1 MRKSFFFIIII
12 VFAIFICISGYAA
25 ELSSNLQI
33 NKEYKPNTKLVSRE
47 TFVDSQGNPVMASD
61 KGYAIITYTY
71 NGVNLMETNYL
82 DAEGKLVNNTDG
94 YATIKYEYKLRA
106 VIRIAYFDAEGNA
119 VSGPEGYSVQEIKRG
134 TKGLETDRYE
144 YDPDGNL
151 LIHGTTEYVD
161 IQKSNLIKSKSWYNA
176 QNEPTAGPEGY
187 AKVEYDYFKRR
198 KCRTAY
204 YNADESLFI
213 NKKDGF
219 AEREE
224 VYKNGSISELV
235 FRGEDGN
242 LINGPQGYARVTYTY
257 AQGGKETL
265 TMYYNAD
272 GSPFFT
278 KNGYCG
284 IKQIKENRRVV
295 DESYYS
301 AEGVRGMCKDGYSR
315 TTKLYTLRGQVLRQC
330 FYDEQDHLMI
340 PENIGYAKVQNTY
353 STRYLLK
360 TEYFDENEQP
370 SYCPDGYSVAIHS
383 YADKARKDT
392 VYYDTDGK
400 TVMNGKEGYAKI
412 VYEYNDKR
420 QVTGE
425 AYYDAA
431 GNRKTIN
438 GDADEVRYIRE
449 GQNIASESYWR
460 DGQPVNGEKG
470 YHEVQRVYTTGNKI
484 QKEFYYDVNGNLIN
498 STEGYAGF
506 EKQYTSAQKE
516 MATLYYNET
525 GELILTPGKE
535 YAYMLIIPENDKK
548 ALTTE
553 VPKEDTEED
562 EEESEE
568 EVAEQEEDT
577 EASLEEEAVSAN
589 TVYIE
594 YYGTDRK
601 LMNTSSGYA
610 YLIRQ
615 TDVQGRMIREEYYD
629 NEGNKAVLKNGYD
642 EIRQTYT
649 DSKKPSRIEY
659 YRNGMPALY
668 NDNYAT
674 VEREYD
680 DAGNTVTEK
689 YFNTDHQPA
698 PCKNGYEMIRKEYN
712 EEKRV
717 SKEAYYDRNGQP
729 MINTKGIYQ
738 TAFEYNEDGKVT
750 KETYYD
756 GAGQSMACP
765 DGYVGL
771 ERIYNSQGGT
781 IATMYC
787 NEVGELIQ
795 TPGKEYAYVMTIPKA
810 EKDGTAEEDQNNKAV
825 YLEYYGTDG
834 KLMKI
839 SSGYAVVL
847 RYTDKQGRTTRE
859 IYYDQDGNRALQ
871 KNEYDEIRQMYGEG
885 KKPIRI
891 EYYLSD
897 EPVMRSDGYAAIE
910 REYDEAGNII
920 IEKYYNADL
929 QPEPCKN
936 GCEMIR
942 REYNDNKKVIKEEYF
957 DHNGQTMTN
966 KNGVYQTAYEYKEN
980 GKVTKEAYFD
990 SEGNSMACLDGYAGL
1005 ERMYNNQGGTM
1016 ATLYYDESDE
1026 LMLTPGKEY
1035 AYQMTIPKEEK
1046 DGVAEED
1053 ENIRAVYLEYYG
1065 TDGKLMMLSSGY
1077 AAILRRMDEKG
1088 RTVGEIYYDQDGQRT
1103 VRNNTFDEVH
1113 NIYTDDNKS
1122 PSRIEYYKD
1131 NEPVLRTEGYAA
1143 IEREY
1148 DEAGN
1153 VILEKY
1159 YDDEF
1164 KPIKRNGYEMIRRE
1178 YNGDKRVIK
1187 ESYFTNAGEPMVNNK
1202 GIYETTFEY
1211 NEQGKVV
1218 REAYFDTDGQPMV
1231 NSNGYIMIERAYNEE
1246 GKKVSETSY
1255 TLESLE

>member
-1 MRKSFFFIIII
+1 MKKHTHLFFLLICMLLITI
-12 VFAIFICISGYAA
+12 VGKA

-33 NKEYKPNTKLVSRE
+33 SKEYKPNTKLVSRE
-47 TFVDSQGNPVMASD
+47 TYVDSKGNPVMASD
-61 KGYAIITYTY
+61 KGYAIINNTY

-204 YNADESLFI
+204 YNADGSLFF

-301 AEGVRGMCKDGYSR
+301 AESIRGMCKDGYSR
-315 TTKLYTLRGQVLRQC
+315 TTKRYTFRGQILRQC

-370 SYCPDGYSVAIHS
+370 SYCLDGYSVAVHS
-383 YADKARKDT
+383 YADKVRTDT

-400 TVMNGKEGYAKI
+400 TVMNGKDGYAKI
-412 VYEYNDKR
+412 VYDYNDKR

-425 AYYDAA
+425 AYFDAN
-431 GNRKTIN
+431 GNRKIIN
-438 GDADEVRYIRE
+438 GDADEVRYTKE
-449 GQNIASESYWR
+449 GQNITGESYWHE
-460 DGQPVNGEKG
+460 GYPVNGEKG
-470 YHEVQRVYTTGNKI
+470 YHEVRKTYTANNKI
-484 QKEFYYDVNGNLIN
+484 LKEFYYDANGNLTN
-498 STEGYAGF
+498 CADGYAGY
-506 EKQYTSAQKE
+506 EKQYNSVQKE
-516 MATLYYNET
+516 MATLYYDET
-525 GELILTPGKE
+525 GKLMLTPGKE
-535 YAYMLIIPENDKK
+535 YAYMLTIPEKDKK
-548 ALTTE
+548 VLNLENEEENTDEDVEADE
-553 VPKEDTEED
+553 EKE
-562 EEESEE
+562 EEESEDIDE
-568 EVAEQEEDT
+568 EQIIS
-577 EASLEEEAVSAN
+577 AS

-615 TDVQGRMIREEYYD
+615 TDAQGRMIREEYYD

-642 EIRQTYT
+642 EIRQSYT
-649 DSKKPSRIEY
+649 DSKKPFRIEY
-659 YRNGMPALY
+659 YRNGVPALY
-668 NDNYAT
+668 SDNYA
-674 VEREYD
+674 
-680 DAGNTVTEK
+680 
-689 YFNTDHQPA
+689 
-698 PCKNGYEMIRKEYN
+698 
-712 EEKRV
+712 
-717 SKEAYYDRNGQP
+717 
-729 MINTKGIYQ
+729 
-738 TAFEYNEDGKVT
+738 
-750 KETYYD
+750 
-756 GAGQSMACP
+756 
-765 DGYVGL
+765 
-771 ERIYNSQGGT
+771 
-781 IATMYC
+781 
-787 NEVGELIQ
+787 
-795 TPGKEYAYVMTIPKA
+795 
-810 EKDGTAEEDQNNKAV
+810 AV
-825 YLEYYGTDG
+825 
-834 KLMKI
+834 
-839 SSGYAVVL
+839 
-847 RYTDKQGRTTRE
+847 
-859 IYYDQDGNRALQ
+859 
-871 KNEYDEIRQMYGEG
+871 
-885 KKPIRI
+885 
-891 EYYLSD
+891 
-897 EPVMRSDGYAAIE
+897 E

-920 IEKYYNADL
+920 VEKYYDETL
-929 QPEPCKN
+929 QSGPCNN
-936 GCEMIR
+936 GYEVIR
-942 REYNDNKKVIKEEYF
+942 KEYNDYKKVVREEYY
-957 DHNGQTMTN
+957 DHNGQPMMN
-966 KNGVYQTAYEYKEN
+966 KKGVYQTAYEYNDN
-980 GKVTKEAYFD
+980 GKVTKESYFD
-990 SEGNSMACLDGYAGL
+990 GEGKPMACPDGYAGL
-1005 ERMYNNQGGTM
+1005 GRMYNSQGGTM
-1016 ATLYYDESDE
+1016 STLYYDESGE

-1053 ENIRAVYLEYYG
+1053 PNVKAVYLQYYG
-1065 TDGKLMMLSSGY
+1065 TDGKLMTISSGY
-1077 AAILRRMDEKG
+1077 AAMLRRTDEQG
-1088 RTVGEIYYDQDGQRT
+1088 RTVGEVYFDQDGQRT
-1103 VRNNTFDEVH
+1103 IRNNTFDEIR
-1113 NIYTDDNKS
+1113 NIYKDDMRK
-1122 PSRIEYYKD
+1122 PYRIEYYANGKL
-1131 NEPVLRTEGYAA
+1131 VLRKDGYAA
-1143 IEREY
+1143 VEREY
-1148 DEAGN
+1148 DENGN
-1153 VILEKY
+1153 VIVEKY
-1159 YDDEF
+1159 YDNEF
-1164 KPIKRNGYEMIRRE
+1164 KPTLRNGYEMIRKEYNEEKKVSKETYFDNVGMPMKNNKGVYQTTYQYNDQGKVIREEYFDDNGQPMENNNGYFMVERE
-1178 YNGDKRVIK
+1178 YNK
-1187 ESYFTNAGEPMVNNK
+1187 
-1202 GIYETTFEY
+1202 
-1211 NEQGKVV
+1211 
-1218 REAYFDTDGQPMV
+1218 
-1231 NSNGYIMIERAYNEE
+1231 E
-1246 GKKVSETSY
+1246 GKKVRETSY
-1255 TLESLE
+1255 TAESIQ